1 MAGRFKHEI
10 PASLA
15 EIQNNIG
22 TLGRMP
28 MVGIS
33 GGQDI
38 LLSVM
43 KRYLNHFID
52 TFGMSLHRV
61 V

>member
-1 MAGRFKHEI
+1 MAGRFNHEI

>member
-1 MAGRFKHEI
+1 MAGRIKHEI
-10 PASLA
+10 PARLA
-15 EIQNNIG
+15 EFQNTID

-52 TFGMSLHRV
+52 TFGISLHRV